1 MFSPKCVFDPCMGW
15 GGRLLGAMA
24 LDINYIGCDSNTNLR
39 KPYKQ
44 LQKDFREKHSSSV
57 KLYFQDSLSLDYNE
71 LNYDMVFTSPP
82 YFNIEQYNH
91 MPLKSKQEWA
101 EFYHD
106 LFSLTYKN
114 LAQGGVYAINCSIV
128 IFNIS
133 LRPLLGEP
141 YTKIEL
147 SKSTRNSTYKEW
159 IYIWIK

>member
-1 MFSPKCVFDPCMGW
+1 VFPKKKTSADFLFP
-15 GGRLLGAMA
+15 LI
-24 LDINYIGCDSNTNLR
+24 INL
-39 KPYKQ
+39 
-44 LQKDFREKHSSSV
+44 V
-57 KLYFQDSLSLDYNE
+57 LSIDMKSHIW

-133 LRPLLGEP
+133 LRPLLGE
-141 YTKIEL
+141 
-147 SKSTRNSTYKEW
+147 R
-159 IYIWIK
+159 

>member
-1 MFSPKCVFDPCMGW
+1 M
-15 GGRLLGAMA
+15 
-24 LDINYIGCDSNTNLR
+24 T
-39 KPYKQ
+39 
-44 LQKDFREKHSSSV
+44 
-57 KLYFQDSLSLDYNE
+57 
-71 LNYDMVFTSPP
+71 
-82 YFNIEQYNH
+82 
-91 MPLKSKQEWA
+91 LKSKQEWA